1 LSKRLNKSKR
11 ESLALLGLGSQPL
24 SNLMTLASPFALR
37 MAISKG
43 SRSPL
48 LKTAQLVRLVHKD
61 QRVSLALREA
71 LAETESR
78 AWTVATVF
86 PAPLEHQ

>member
-1 LSKRLNKSKR
+1 
-11 ESLALLGLGSQPL
+11 
-24 SNLMTLASPFALR
+24 
-37 MAISKG
+37 MAASKG

-48 LKTAQLVRLVHKD
+48 LRTEQLVRLALQE
-61 QRVSLALREA
+61 QRVSLALQEA

-86 PAPLEHQ
+86 PARLEHQ

>member
-11 ESLALLGLGSQPL
+11 ESLALRVSASQP
-24 SNLMTLASPFALR
+24 SNNLMTLALPFALR

-48 LKTAQLVRLVHKD
+48 LKTEQLVRLALQE
-61 QRVSLALREA
+61 QRVSLALQEA
-71 LAETESR
+71 LAEMESR